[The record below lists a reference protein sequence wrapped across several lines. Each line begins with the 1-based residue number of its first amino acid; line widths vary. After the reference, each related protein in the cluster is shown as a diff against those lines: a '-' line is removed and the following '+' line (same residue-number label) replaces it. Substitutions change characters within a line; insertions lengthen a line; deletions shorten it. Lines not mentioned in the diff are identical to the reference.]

1 MNEIKKMYKDLDVQ
15 EVGSSEFKISAKL
28 DAGELSA
35 LEDVILKD
43 RAKNMVIP
51 GFRKGEAPMDLVKKQ
66 LGATYIKEEAAK
78 ELAAK
83 ALSQIIIEKQLKVVG
98 TPNIDLGE
106 LVDGQDIEMEA
117 KVVTLPEVEVG
128 GYETSLAKIN
138 AEPLEE
144 VVATDED
151 VENVI
156 EHLRREK
163 ARILTIEAMQKNGGG
178 KDMKMPDINAIPKDK
193 LPNLEPVDFKELAGA
208 ENLEDFKTK
217 VKENIKTEKE
227 MAQKENRRA
236 KLAEEL
242 LKFVKVDLPAEIVKM
257 ERERAD
263 AQMQQ
268 DLQMMGITLDVYLA
282 QIGKKKEEFEAEMN
296 KAAEDRAKLQLA
308 LDKIAMEKNIRPTQE
323 EIQKEVDHVLS
334 HNPQANPQ
342 DVAAFVDAQISN
354 QKVFEYLESIK

>member
-1 MNEIKKMYKDLDVQ
+1 MNEIKKIYKDLDVK
-15 EVGSSEFKISAKL
+15 EVGNSEFEISAKL
-28 DAGELSA
+28 DASELAS
-35 LEDVILKD
+35 LEDAILKD

-51 GFRKGEAPMDLVKKQ
+51 GFRKGEAPADLVKKQ

-83 ALSQIIIEKQLKVVG
+83 ALSQIIVEKQLKVVG
-98 TPNIDLGE
+98 TPNIELGE
-106 LVDGQDIEMEA
+106 LVDGQDIEMNA
-117 KVVTLPEVEVG
+117 KVVTLPDVEVS
-128 GYETSLAKIN
+128 GYESALAKIN
-138 AEPLEE
+138 AEPVEE

-163 ARILTIEAMQKNGGG
+163 ARILTLEAMQKNGG

-227 MAQKENRRA
+227 MAQKENKRA

-242 LKFVKVDLPAEIVKM
+242 LKFVKVDLSAEIIKM

-268 DLQMMGITLDVYLA
+268 DLQMMGLTVYAYLA

-342 DVAAFVDAQISN
+342 DVAAFVDAQLSN
-354 QKVFEYLESIK
+354 QKVFEYLETIK